1 MEDPS
6 MQHASESGRNAAYGT
21 ESPRS
26 GAPAPAGCV
35 MLSPPHAV
43 APAAL
48 RGAFEKRGLTTI
60 EARTRFEAMGAML
73 RAAERAGV
81 LTGQAA
87 GRGVV
92 LVVVEPASHDD
103 VGVDELLASVEKYL
117 PRAVVRAYEA
127 GAEPAL
133 RPIDRPSPEPE
144 VVVRR
149 EAARAAESHLRN
161 GTARPEPTLR
171 LHRDEDAALP
181 AEAHANADP
190 DALDEVAENLL
201 SAEELDMLLADDE
214 AGEEGGRH
222 R

>member
-1 MEDPS
+1 

-35 MLSPPHAV
+35 LLSPPHDD

-48 RGAFEKRGLTTI
+48 RGAFEKRGLAPI
-60 EARTRFEAMGAML
+60 ETRTRFEAMGAML
-73 RAAERAGV
+73 CAAERAGV
-81 LTGQAA
+81 LTGHAA

-92 LVVVEPASHDD
+92 LVIVEPASHDGA
-103 VGVDELLASVEKYL
+103 GVEELLASVEKYL

-133 RPIDRPSPEPE
+133 RPIERPTPEPE
-144 VVVRR
+144 VVVRS
-149 EAARAAESHLRN
+149 EAARDAESHLRN
-161 GTARPEPTLR
+161 GAARPEPTLR
-171 LHRDEDAALP
+171 LHRDEDG
-181 AEAHANADP
+181 AHAGDEPEDTDP
-190 DALDEVAENLL
+190 DAPGEVAESLL
-201 SAEELDMLLADDE
+201 SAEELNMLLAEDE